1 MEGECSNRF
10 SAYFDTLPETA
21 KKKYVEKLTALGGIQ
36 DPYVEAS
43 AEIFI
48 EWQDWPNVQ
57 HADIYNYL
65 ITRTSPYTNQQLKA

>member
-1 MEGECSNRF
+1 M
-10 SAYFDTLPETA
+10 SAAIAFLLTSRRYLRQL
-21 KKKYVEKLTALGGIQ
+21 KKHVEKLTALGGIQ

-43 AEIFI
+43 AESFI

-65 ITRTSPYTNQQLKA
+65 ITRTSPYTHQQLKA